1 MIKSC
6 EIISV
11 GTELLL
17 GEVVNTNA
25 TYISKKLAEFGVSV
39 YHHAVV
45 GDNPERLAET
55 LKLALSRA
63 DMVITSG
70 GLGPT
75 FDDLT
80 KETVASHFGLGM
92 HTDETALENIKKF
105 FASRRGGICSMT
117 KNNLKQA
124 DIPDGAIAIAN
135 ENGTAPGILLNKD
148 GKTVI
153 MLPGPP
159 RELCPLMD
167 GAVSEY
173 LRKNTESILV
183 SHNLHIIGMGESAVE
198 ETLRPLMTSSQNP
211 TIAPYAG
218 DGEMRLRVTAKA
230 QNEEE
235 GEALCAEMI
244 AKVRATPVGK
254 FIYGVDVGSTERA
267 VVSALSSNNLTIAT
281 AESCTGGLIAKR
293 ITDVSG
299 ASAVF
304 MGSCVTYANDAKVK
318 LVGVKEETLKAYG
331 AVSEQTAAEMA
342 RGVREALGTDI
353 GISTTGIAGPDGGT
367 PEKPVGTVY
376 VGVSSRL
383 GESVTLLRLSPM
395 RSRDYLRTCAA
406 GNALSL
412 ALTEILKLK
421 ES

>member
-1 MIKSC
+1 MIKNA
-6 EIISV
+6 EILCV

-25 TYISKKLAEFGVSV
+25 AYISKKLAEFGVSV
-39 YHHAVV
+39 YRHAVV
-45 GDNPERLAET
+45 GDNPERLSQALDE
-55 LKLALSRA
+55 ALSRA
-63 DMVITSG
+63 DLVVMSG

-80 KETVASHFGLGM
+80 KETVAARFGLSM
-92 HTDETALENIKKF
+92 HTDKAALENIEKF
-105 FASRRGGICSMT
+105 FASRGNGLCTMT

-124 DIPDGAIAIAN
+124 EIPDGAVALPNA
-135 ENGTAPGILLNKD
+135 NGTAPGILLEKD

-198 ETLRPLMTSSQNP
+198 ETLRELMVSSENP
-211 TIAPYAG
+211 TVAPYAG
-218 DGEMRLRVTAKA
+218 DGEMRLRITAKA
-230 QNEEE
+230 QSSEE
-235 GEALCAEMI
+235 GEALCREMMEKI
-244 AKVRATPVGK
+244 KATPVGE
-254 FIYGVDVGSTERA
+254 FIYGIDVGSTERA
-267 VVSALSSNNLTIAT
+267 VVAALAQRGLTVAT
-281 AESCTGGLIAKR
+281 AESCTGGLIAKK
-293 ITDVSG
+293 ITDVPG
-299 ASAVF
+299 ASSVY
-304 MGSCVTYANDAKVK
+304 MGSCVTYANEAKVK

-342 RGVREALGTDI
+342 KGVREALGTDI
-353 GISTTGIAGPDGGT
+353 GISTTGIAGPGGGT
-367 PEKPVGTVY
+367 PEKPVGTIY
-376 VGVSSRL
+376 VGISSKR
-383 GESVTLLRLSPM
+383 GESVTRLRLSPM
-395 RSRDYLRTCAA
+395 RSRDYLRTCTV

-412 ALTEILKLK
+412 ALSEILKL
-421 ES
+421 